1 MPNPVPHN
9 GECNA
14 AYTLPEKRRAGI
26 HYIPRWLGGVS
37 CYIAFGLGGLLS
49 SLTILPLL
57 RFWPGTPE
65 ARIIRVQKA
74 VHFMFKGFVAMLTW
88 AGVIKVSTHNAELLR
103 NAKGVIVIANHPS
116 LVDVVVLISLMPNAG
131 CIVKQGL
138 WRNPFLRGVV
148 SCAGYIP
155 NRGAEL
161 MLEDCREVLARG
173 TNLIIFP
180 EGTRTV
186 FGLTINEFARGAANI
201 AIRTQ
206 ADILPVVLRTNVR
219 GLTKEQ
225 PWYEIPRQ
233 TMGMAVEI
241 GNTISHQAYQASLG
255 EHAKMARQ
263 LTRDLEQYY
272 QQQLENNY
280 DFTQRN

>member
-1 MPNPVPHN
+1 
-9 GECNA
+9 
-14 AYTLPEKRRAGI
+14 
-26 HYIPRWLGGVS
+26 
-37 CYIAFGLGGLLS
+37 
-49 SLTILPLL
+49 
-57 RFWPGTPE
+57 
-65 ARIIRVQKA
+65 
-74 VHFMFKGFVAMLTW
+74 
-88 AGVIKVSTHNAELLR
+88 
-103 NAKGVIVIANHPS
+103 
-116 LVDVVVLISLMPNAG
+116 
-131 CIVKQGL
+131 
-138 WRNPFLRGVV
+138 
-148 SCAGYIP
+148 
-155 NRGAEL
+155 
-161 MLEDCREVLARG
+161 VLARG

-186 FGLTINEFARGAANI
+186 FGSIINEFARGAANI

-241 GNTISHQAYQASLG
+241 GNPIPHQAYQAPLG